1 MGTPVPIFAG
11 GNGDPLVKIPS
22 PPPPRLRGASRGLE
36 DSPMISSSTIIIRED
51 AYPKGWSKEDKEAL
65 RNFEGI

>member
-1 MGTPVPIFAG
+1 MGTSVPIFAA
-11 GNGDPLVKIPS
+11 GNGDPLVKIH
-22 PPPPRLRGASRGLE
+22 PPLPRLRGESRGLE

-51 AYPKGWSKEDKEAL
+51 AYLKGWSKEDKEAL